1 MKTIKQDEIVGSCT
15 LCKTTIHD
23 NDYWVND
30 TAVVINA
37 TWLCGECLAN
47 LWSASTEALKRFKVH
62 VNDTKTANEKIANA
76 YGISIDPKTGKL
88 KKAKAL
94 NRDQTLVKNKE
105 K

>member
-47 LWSASTEALKRFKVH
+47 LWSASTD
-62 VNDTKTANEKIANA
+62 DTKTANEKIANA

-94 NRDQTLVKNKE
+94 NRDQTLVKT
-105 K
+105 

>member
-47 LWSASTEALKRFKVH
+47 LWSSSTEALKRFKVH

-94 NRDQTLVKNKE
+94 NRDQTLVKT
-105 K
+105 